1 MVGRGGGA
9 ASCDR
14 CSPFSSEMHM
24 PETGKG
30 ATRADLSLGQTPCT
44 RWSGVE
50 STVTNR
56 RGDGYPCAGPEQGE
70 MAMYCS
76 PGMTA
81 TS

>member
-1 MVGRGGGA
+1 
-9 ASCDR
+9 
-14 CSPFSSEMHM
+14 
-24 PETGKG
+24 
-30 ATRADLSLGQTPCT
+30 
-44 RWSGVE
+44 VE